1 MGLTEVG
8 LYGSTTEA
16 EIVRARLDANGV
28 EALVQADNAGGTLP
42 TISVRGGVR
51 VLVREEDLPEAM
63 DVLERML
70 PSGD

>member
-8 LYGSTTEA
+8 LYGSSTEA
-16 EIVRARLDANGV
+16 EVVRARLDANGV

-42 TISVRGGVR
+42 TISVTGGVR